1 MNWRFNP
8 SALGKGSLFIGKNTR
23 AGQYFSAYLEN
34 HIFTN
39 SKSLIRHQD
48 VTRTGI
54 MIGENCWVG
63 SKVTVLGGVTIGN
76 NCVIAAVVTGSIL
89 HDILIGGV
97 PAVTL

>member
-1 MNWRFNP
+1 
-8 SALGKGSLFIGKNTR
+8 
-23 AGQYFSAYLEN
+23 
-34 HIFTN
+34 
-39 SKSLIRHQD
+39 
-48 VTRTGI
+48 

-89 HDILIGGV
+89 DNILIGGV